1 MINGDQ
7 HYQTQKCSSKAG
19 LRANTLIMNTGG
31 TFGFYVSPK
40 KRSRKAASLSRTVC
54 FLSAC
59 ALPAENRDVGGR
71 ILVIAVPVD
80 GIAPS
85 RKALS
90 TNALAATPGREV
102 VSCGCPPWC
111 RGG

>member
-1 MINGDQ
+1 M
-7 HYQTQKCSSKAG
+7 T
-19 LRANTLIMNTGG
+19 
-31 TFGFYVSPK
+31 PK

-59 ALPAENRDVGGR
+59 ALPPENRDVGGR

-102 VSCGCPPWC
+102 VVVAAR
-111 RGG
+111 RGLRVDESLLRFVAAGLLKTTWVRL